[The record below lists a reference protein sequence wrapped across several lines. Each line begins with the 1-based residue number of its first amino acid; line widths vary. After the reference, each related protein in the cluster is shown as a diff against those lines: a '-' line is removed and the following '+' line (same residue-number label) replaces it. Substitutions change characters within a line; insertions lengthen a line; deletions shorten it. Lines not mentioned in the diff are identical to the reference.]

1 LFGTQIGTQENPM
14 PVSYLHKIN
23 RKYYFRIR
31 IPKDLQ
37 RNLGRAIFKIS
48 LKTDDYRSAKTLCK
62 VLAGKLHA
70 IFTSI
75 RSREVTEE
83 SMQDIVREYLT
94 TSLNALDTL
103 RLDIPKPQDNTLDIL
118 EIPKISR
125 KLSATMAQI
134 YLENRDYLAKAHH
147 LDNILQQKAITL
159 DKESREYKILCRSLL
174 MADVEIDRIEEE
186 REKGNYNNDHD
197 RFFEKLFERAS
208 QNQNQSPAISKP
220 HQTLASVVI
229 EKYVEYQVT
238 VVKTWDENTEADIK
252 GIFDLLPLICGD
264 KPMEDYSS
272 TDLQNFVI
280 VLAKL
285 PPNMNKNPK
294 YREKTIDEILAME
307 IEETIA
313 DNTLKKRIDWI
324 KILFKWASDNDYTT
338 KNRAQGLKSPK
349 KNNNKDS
356 DERDPYDKEDIDRL
370 VSTLCYDSKRP
381 ERFWVP
387 LIGLHSGLRLD
398 EACQL
403 YLTDIKYDESGIPFF
418 DINDELDKNLKTSQS
433 NRNIPI
439 HPIIL
444 ELGFLDYVE
453 NLRKQGKERLW
464 QNLKWWKK
472 GGYGRDLGKWFQ
484 EINRYFITEDKKKVF
499 HSFRH
504 NMEDIMKSHR
514 VEETLRNDILGHK
527 NKGEGNARYGNEY
540 SVAVMREV
548 FDLIDYGIDVE
559 VLKAKMKS
567 PCKFPRM
574 TKKKKDTNDGQ
585 K

>member
-1 LFGTQIGTQENPM
+1 M

-23 RKYYFRIR
+23 KIYYFRIR

-37 RNLGRAIFKIS
+37 NHLGRAIFKVS

-118 EIPKISR
+118 EISQTSR

-147 LDNILQQKAITL
+147 LDNILQEKAITL
-159 DKESREYKILCRSLL
+159 DKESREYKMLCRSLL

-197 RFFEKLFERAS
+197 RFFEKLFERTS
-208 QNQNQSPAISKP
+208 QHPNQSPGISKTY
-220 HQTLASVVI
+220 QTLASVVI
-229 EKYVEYQVT
+229 DNYVDYQVT
-238 VVKTWDENTEADIK
+238 VVKTWDVNTEADIK
-252 GIFDLLPLICGD
+252 SIFALLPKICGD
-264 KPMEDYSS
+264 KPMEDYTS
-272 TDLQNFVI
+272 TDLQNFVK
-280 VLAKL
+280 VVAKL

-324 KILFKWASDNDYTT
+324 KILFKWASENDYTT

-349 KNNNKDS
+349 NNVNNDS
-356 DERDPYDKEDIDRL
+356 DERFPYDKEDIDRL
-370 VSTLCYDSKRP
+370 VSTLCYDPKRP

-398 EACQL
+398 EGCQL
-403 YLTDIKYDESGIPFF
+403 YLADIKCDESGIPFF
-418 DINDELDKNLKTSQS
+418 DINDELDKNLKTPQS
-433 NRNIPI
+433 KRCIPI
-439 HPIIL
+439 HPLIL
-444 ELGFLDYVE
+444 ELGFLDHVE
-453 NLRKQGKERLW
+453 NLRKQGKVRLW
-464 QNLKWWKK
+464 ENLKWCKK
-472 GGYGRDLGKWFQ
+472 GGYGKDFGKWYQ
-484 EINRYFITEDKKKVF
+484 VINRYFITKDKKKVF

-504 NMEDIMKSHR
+504 NMEDMMKSHR
-514 VEETLRNDILGHK
+514 VEEALRNDILGHK
-527 NKGEGNARYGNEY
+527 NKGEGNARYGKPH
-540 SVAVMREV
+540 SVAVMSEV
-548 FDLIDYGIDVE
+548 FDNIDYGIDID
-559 VLKAKMKS
+559 VLKAKLQS

-574 TKKKKDTNDGQ
+574 PKKDKDSVDISQ
-585 K
+585 E